1 MQHLHAE
8 PLGQGFKPHPLHIL
22 PFAPFE
28 QHGDG
33 LEEVVVLDEI
43 RGPNQQLPEPLV
55 FWQLREVRGRFA
67 PPQAFQLADGIVL
80 QPGELAG
87 HLDREGHAVEGS
99 DAGGEHLTA
108 GSALTRDGQIAGG
121 LDFHQ
126 GGFAGGGLFGLM
138 EFIQVQLR
146 LRFHFSVL
154 GLVCSGA

>member
-1 MQHLHAE
+1 MFAGKPKLLLLGKGLHYGHGLALLFVRPDMQHLHAA
-8 PLGQGFKPHPLHIL
+8 PLSQGFQPHTLNVL

-33 LEEVVVLDEI
+33 LAEVVVLDEI

-87 HLDREGHAVEGS
+87 HLDRERHAVEGP
-99 DAGGEHLTA
+99 DAGGKQVSA
-108 GSALTRDGQIAGG
+108 GSALA
-121 LDFHQ
+121 
-126 GGFAGGGLFGLM
+126 
-138 EFIQVQLR
+138 
-146 LRFHFSVL
+146 
-154 GLVCSGA
+154 